1 MDRKTAALSA
11 KAQMTSGP
19 LIAADKVEGT
29 SVYNPSGDKL
39 GTVDHIMLDK
49 ASGRAVYAIM
59 SFGGFLGIGERY
71 HPLPWAE
78 LKFDDG
84 KGGYIV
90 NLDKSRLEGVPPY
103 AGDDFQ
109 WTPDYGRTV
118 DRYYGA
124 RSFWI

>member
-29 SVYNPSGDKL
+29 SVYNTGGEKL

-49 ASGRAVYAIM
+49 TSGRAIYAIM

-71 HPLPWAE
+71 HPLPWGQ
-78 LKFDDG
+78 LKYDDG

-90 NLDKSRLEGVPPY
+90 NLDKQRLEGAPSH
-103 AGDDFQ
+103 ASGDFQ

-118 DRYYGA
+118 DKYYGA
-124 RSFWI
+124 RSFWD

>member
-29 SVYNPSGDKL
+29 SVYNKAGEKL

-49 ASGRAVYAIM
+49 ASGRAIYAIM

-71 HPLPWAE
+71 HPLPWKE
-78 LKFDDG
+78 LVYDDA

-90 NLDKSRLEGVPPY
+90 NLDKRRLEGAPSH

-118 DRYYGA
+118 DQYYGA
-124 RSFWI
+124 RSFWD